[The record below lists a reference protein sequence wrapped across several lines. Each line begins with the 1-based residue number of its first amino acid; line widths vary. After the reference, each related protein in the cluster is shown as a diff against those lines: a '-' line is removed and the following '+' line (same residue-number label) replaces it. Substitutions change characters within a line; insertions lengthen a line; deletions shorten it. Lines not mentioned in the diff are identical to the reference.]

1 MAVEA
6 VLVEVAAMEVLKEMM
21 ARMARVMEVA
31 KVMEVVRG
39 MAKVTE
45 RVLAA
50 ERICRVFL
58 PTTGT

>member
-1 MAVEA
+1 MVAVVE

-21 ARMARVMEVA
+21 VRMARVMEVE
-31 KVMEVVRG
+31 KVM
-39 MAKVTE
+39 AKETE

>member
-31 KVMEVVRG
+31 RG
-39 MAKVTE
+39 MAKETE

-58 PTTGT
+58 PTTAI

>member
-1 MAVEA
+1 MVAVVE

-21 ARMARVMEVA
+21 VRMARVMEVA
-31 KVMEVVRG
+31 RG
-39 MAKVTE
+39 MAKETE

>member
-1 MAVEA
+1 MVAVVE

-21 ARMARVMEVA
+21 VRMARVMEVA
-31 KVMEVVRG
+31 KVM
-39 MAKVTE
+39 AKETE

-58 PTTGT
+58 PTTAI

>member
-21 ARMARVMEVA
+21 ARMA

-39 MAKVTE
+39 MAKETE

-50 ERICRVFL
+50 ERICPVLRQIMKI
-58 PTTGT
+58 

>member
-1 MAVEA
+1 MVAVVE

-21 ARMARVMEVA
+21 VRMARVMEVA
-31 KVMEVVRG
+31 RG
-39 MAKVTE
+39 MAKETE

-58 PTTGT
+58 PTTAI